1 GTGFLPEMDE
11 GSFIFDYWTPGGTA
25 LAETDRQLHIIEDIL
40 RKTPEV
46 TGTARRTGAE
56 LGLFATE
63 QNTGDIAVRLKRPSD
78 RDRHITEVMDD
89 IRGQVEAAVPRV
101 RVELIQILSDVLDDL
116 SGSASP
122 LEIKL
127 FGAD

>member
-63 QNTGDIAVRLKRPSD
+63 QNTGDIAVRLKPLSQRSSSSFE
-78 RDRHITEVMDD
+78 IIDD
-89 IRGQVEAAVPRV
+89 VRTRINAAVPRLHIEFV
-101 RVELIQILSDVLDDL
+101 QILSDVINDL
-116 SGSASP
+116 AGASSP
-122 LEIKL
+122 IEIK
-127 FGAD
+127 